1 MKLLLYLYDN
11 ILLILYFGACLLA
24 FCRYLS
30 ERCCISASLSAL
42 YLCLSVNQLVEAM
55 AEFLPEFGRF
65 YQTVYFTMPVWNTF
79 ISITAAICL
88 LYLGYQLS
96 HTSTLPFHEYLILC
110 IFIFLLLLIPTLK
123 NSRTTLFLYSS
134 LFPLAL
140 LYRGFSFHALM
151 HQAACSQSKKFF
163 SDFRPVLS
171 RAVLLFPLFGIIENY
186 IRIFVF
192 PLRNR
197 LSFCRIFS
205 IDFLFGISALVY
217 ICFFLRKTAA
227 LHTCKAAVNSQEP
240 VPESFSCP
248 DTESASYYSFC
259 KTYSLTLREQTI
271 LTELL
276 NRTTDEQISARLLIS
291 SFTVRS
297 HVHNLLKKT
306 GSKSRQE
313 LYALYE
319 SAKKQKS
326 G

>member
-42 YLCLSVNQLVEAM
+42 YLCLSVNQFVEAM

-88 LYLGYQLS
+88 LYLSYQLN
-96 HTSTLPFHEYLILC
+96 HTSKLPFHEYLILC

-123 NSRTTLFLYSS
+123 SSRTTLFLYSS

-140 LYRGFSFHALM
+140 LYRGFSFHILIN
-151 HQAACSQSKKFF
+151 QAACSPSKKGGG
-163 SDFRPVLS
+163 DFRPALS
-171 RAVLLFPLFGIIENY
+171 PFILLFSLSGIIENY
-186 IRIFVF
+186 IRIFVL
-192 PLRNR
+192 PVRSG
-197 LSFCRIFS
+197 LSLCRIFS
-205 IDFLFGISALVY
+205 IDFLFGLSALVY
-217 ICFFLRKTAA
+217 ICFFLQKTAA
-227 LHTCKAAVNSQEP
+227 LHTCKAAVNSQEQ
-240 VPESFSCP
+240 VTESFASP
-248 DTESASYYSFC
+248 DTESACYYSFC
-259 KTYSLTLREQTI
+259 KAYSLTLREQTI

-276 NRTTDEQISARLLIS
+276 NRTTDEQISAKLLIS
-291 SFTVRS
+291 AFTVHS

-306 GSKSRQE
+306 GTKSRQE
-313 LYALYE
+313 LYTLYE
-319 SAKKQKS
+319 NAKKQRS